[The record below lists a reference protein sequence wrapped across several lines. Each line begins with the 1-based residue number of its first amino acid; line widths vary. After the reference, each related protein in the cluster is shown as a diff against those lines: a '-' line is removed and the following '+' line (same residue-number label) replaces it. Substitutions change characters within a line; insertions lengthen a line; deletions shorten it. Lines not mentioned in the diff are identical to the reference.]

1 MSRIGLFFTYSS
13 RTFATVLGASSM
25 LVVGCGGGGVG
36 IPGGGGSTP
45 SNVPTLSGVAPST
58 ALVGASAITIIAS
71 GSNFTDGVTIQWNG
85 TALATACVETN
96 VTIQVACTSATE
108 LTASV
113 PASDF
118 TTAGSAKVTLLNP
131 SPGGGTS
138 GSLNFTIATSPA
150 AKNWARAVAGIT
162 VPWDEVWD
170 SVHGKLYVST
180 ATQDPA
186 YPNMLIPIDPVAGTA
201 GAAVTAGNNPNFLD
215 ISSDSSYLWAG
226 LEGSNSVARFLL
238 PGLTSDISFQ
248 VPLDSVGR
256 PQQAV
261 SMQAA
266 PVSPHTLAVV
276 AGCNCSPAGDGV
288 YVYDDATVR
297 PTSVPGFMSS
307 GPTIDWIQWGKDDS
321 TLYATQTTIEGGGGI
336 LPLQVSSSGV
346 SWNGTGGGLTAAL
359 IDYDRQNGLAY
370 SRDGQFG
377 VGGVYDPVLNTEVGQ
392 FDVPG
397 PDTTCTADSTLNR
410 YYCVAVSNEGGADVY
425 AVELWVFDLNTY
437 ALLDRVYFGTLQGES
452 GASQPNST
460 ISGAPRRLVRWGNA
474 GLALITS
481 SGAEY
486 GIPVSESP
494 YGAGGVFLIDGAA
507 VNPSV
512 APDVASGSSPSSF
525 AWLSSISPQAATA
538 GSGGVTVTIDG
549 TGFSPD
555 STACWNCSVLQFQ
568 FLPTSYIGP
577 TQLSVTIPASQ
588 LATAGPL
595 AISVFDQ
602 SANLFSTNALTFTAS
617 PASGS
622 TQVTALNLAG
632 LAMAWDVNSQ
642 LIYVGTADYD
652 GGYPN
657 SIVGVNGESGTIM
670 TSRSVSPD
678 PDILSDGAGG
688 QFLYATFATT
698 TNMTQFA
705 LPGLNPTVT
714 WRLQDP
720 KYGNTFLAG
729 DMKAAPVSPH
739 TTAVT
744 LFSYGST
751 PTAQGGVAIFDDGVE
766 RPVGLPGWLEG
777 QTVSAIYDVLA
788 WGDTDSILA
797 SAENDNNSG
806 LQPLYALGV
815 SASGVSYVGQNAS
828 FNNEYNE
835 IHSDFGTGLVYS
847 DDGNVGDPT
856 TAAIVGTYNASG
868 LVAPDSSLDRVFILG
883 QTAAQANTNSFTIQS
898 FDEKAYT
905 LVSSITLDNLA
916 GSPFQ
921 LVRWGTSGLAVLT
934 SGGVPGVLENSNGM
948 LYLVNDS
955 TFVSNAQLAAANNA
969 RLAAPAEVIK
979 PELVQQRWKRLSKK
993 EILNMA
999 HHRTTTQ

>member
-1 MSRIGLFFTYSS
+1 MSRIGFFFIHSS
-13 RTFATVLGASSM
+13 RTSATVFVAFSM
-25 LVVGCGGGGVG
+25 LVAGCGGGGASSTG
-36 IPGGGGSTP
+36 GGGGSTP
-45 SNVPTLSGVAPST
+45 SIVPTLTAIAPST
-58 ALVGASAITIIAS
+58 AMVGASAITIVAS

-85 TALATACVETN
+85 TALATTCVGTN

-118 TTAGSAKVTLLNP
+118 AAAGSAKVTLSNP

-138 GSLNFTIATSPA
+138 NSLKFTIAVPPPA
-150 AKNWARAVAGIT
+150 KTWARTVAGIT

-170 SVHGKLYVST
+170 QVHGKLYVST

-201 GAAVTAGNNPNFLD
+201 GTAVTAGNDPHFLSL
-215 ISSDSSYLWAG
+215 SSDSSYLWASLDG
-226 LEGSNSVARFLL
+226 DHAVQRFLL
-238 PGLTSDISFQ
+238 PGLTKDVSF
-248 VPLDSVGR
+248 PL
-256 PQQAV
+256 PPLPAYQTNEV
-261 SMQAA
+261 SSLQAA
-266 PVSPHTLAVV
+266 PINPHTLALVQ
-276 AGCNCSPAGDGV
+276 AGENGV
-288 YVYDDATVR
+288 YVYDDAIQR
-297 PTSVPGFMSS
+297 PASIPSWEPGG
-307 GPTIDWIQWGKDDS
+307 GPLIDWIQWGKDDS

-346 SWNGTGGGLTAAL
+346 SWNGKGGGLTAAL

-377 VGGVYDPVLNTEVGQ
+377 VGGVYDPVLDTEVGQ
-392 FDVPG
+392 FDAPG
-397 PDTTCTADSTLNR
+397 PDTTCAADSTLNR
-410 YYCVAVSNEGGADVY
+410 YYCVVVYSEGGTDVY
-425 AVELWVFDLNTY
+425 ATELWAFDLNTY
-437 ALLDRVYFGTLQGES
+437 ALLDRVYLGTLQGES
-452 GASQPNST
+452 GATQPNAIIT
-460 ISGAPRRLVRWGNA
+460 GAPRKLVRWGNA
-474 GLALITS
+474 GLALITT

-507 VNPSV
+507 VNPNV
-512 APDVASGSSPSSF
+512 APDFASGSSPTSY
-525 AWLSSISPQAATA
+525 AWLSALNPQTATV
-538 GSGGVTVTIDG
+538 GSGDATVTVNG

-555 STACWNCSVLQFQ
+555 STACWNCSFLQFQ
-568 FLPTSYIGP
+568 FLPTSYINS

-602 SANLFSTNALTFTAS
+602 SANLFSTNALTFTVS
-617 PASGS
+617 PAPSS
-622 TQVTALNLAG
+622 TQVTGLNLAG
-632 LAMAWDVNSQ
+632 LAMAWDANSQ
-642 LIYVGTADYD
+642 LLYVGTADYD
-652 GGYPN
+652 GNYPN
-657 SIVGVNGESGTIM
+657 SIVAVNGESGTVVK
-670 TSRSVSPD
+670 SQPVSPD

-714 WRLQDP
+714 WKLQDP
-720 KYGNTFLAG
+720 KYGYTWVAG

-744 LFSYGST
+744 LFNYGGS
-751 PTAQGGVAIFDDGVE
+751 PRAEGGIAIFDDGVE
-766 RPVGLPGWLEG
+766 RPVGLPGWTQG
-777 QTVSAIYDVLA
+777 QTVPAIYDVLA

-797 SAENDNNSG
+797 SAENDNNYG
-806 LQPLYALGV
+806 LQPLYALDV

-835 IHSDFGTGLVYS
+835 IHSDFGTGLIYS

-868 LVAPDSSLDRVFILG
+868 LVAPDSSLNRVFILG

-916 GSPFQ
+916 GSPIQ

-934 SGGVPGVLENSNGM
+934 SGGVPGVYENSNGM
-948 LYLVNDS
+948 LYLVSDA
-955 TFVSNAQLAAANNA
+955 TFVSNAQSAAANNV
-969 RLAAPAEVIK
+969 RLATPSEVIK
-979 PELVQQRWKRLSKK
+979 PELVQQRWKRLSKR